1 MVLRS
6 SPAHEEGGIRDYS
19 VLTKSFTGTGGKL
32 EKLHAVKVEWKEGDN
47 SGRPTMVEIP
57 GSEFEIETE
66 LTLLAM
72 GFLHPE
78 PDGLLAQLGVG
89 LDGRGNVAIDA
100 NRMSSVSKVFAAG
113 DAARGQSLVVWAIAE
128 GRETARS
135 MDLFLM
141 GETSLPHS
149 LPENG

>member
-1 MVLRS
+1 MR
-6 SPAHEEGGIRDYS
+6 EYS
-19 VLTKSFTGTGGKL
+19 ILTKSFSGRNGKL
-32 EKLHAVKVEWKEGDN
+32 EKLHAVKVEWQPGENG
-47 SGRPTMVEIP
+47 GRPSMAEIP

-78 PDGLLAQLGVG
+78 GEGMLSQIGVE
-89 LDGRGNVAIDA
+89 LDARGNIAIDS
-100 NRMSSVSKVFAAG
+100 NRMSSVSGVFAAG

-135 MDLFLM
+135 IDLFLM
-141 GETSLPHS
+141 GKTSLPHS
-149 LPENG
+149 LPEHG